1 MKPQTLAWWGG
12 LAMALVGGGLVL
24 LGAYLLIEA
33 GTLSPSL
40 SLMLVGVV
48 LVLVA
53 QAASSLATGRQGINY
68 IY

>member
-1 MKPQTLAWWGG
+1 MKPHTLAWRAG
-12 LAMALVGGGLVL
+12 LAMALVGGGLVV

-33 GTLSPSL
+33 GTMFPSL
-40 SLMLVGVV
+40 SLMLLGVV

-53 QAASSLATGRQGINY
+53 QAASSLAKGQQGINY